1 MEHSVMVH
9 ARTPYSQYSTNLF
22 QIYIQLLTLHA
33 DFIEVTCQQLFIS
46 STLKKQSGCSNM
58 KTV

>member
-1 MEHSVMVH
+1 MVH

-46 STLKKQSGCSNM
+46 STLKNKVAAQ
-58 KTV
+58 T